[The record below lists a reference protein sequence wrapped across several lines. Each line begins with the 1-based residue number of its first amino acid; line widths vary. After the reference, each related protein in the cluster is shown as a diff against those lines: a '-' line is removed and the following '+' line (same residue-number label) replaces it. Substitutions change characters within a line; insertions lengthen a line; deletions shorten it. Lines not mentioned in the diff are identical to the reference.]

1 MPGAETRS
9 RSASSRAVTPG
20 CVLIAISSETCP
32 PVTPIEWIS
41 RRRWRA
47 SRSSV
52 GRSLFAIVRESLT
65 ERTINCVNGSG
76 PPRGGA
82 GGSDLPE
89 AVADEGHAAA
99 LLRHAR
105 RLEVVG
111 ADHHVDVRSRPV
123 DAVPGA
129 ADGDGPRLGE
139 AGAERHVRR
148 GVLVQKAVV
157 VDAPRPADARG
168 RIDERDLAEAV
179 GVRDRR
185 EVAGE
190 PVAIGVALR
199 RQPDEPAAAELPR
212 ELLEHAAA
220 EVTWSGTAE
229 GPFGRGRVGRDEA
242 LLGRDVHRDPVPPAR
257 LLAPAAPHR

>member
-1 MPGAETRS
+1 MPGADTRS
-9 RSASSRAVTPG
+9 RSASSRAVIPG

-41 RRRWRA
+41 RRRWRE

-65 ERTINCVNGSG
+65 ERIINCVNGSG

-82 GGSDLPE
+82 GRSDLPA
-89 AVADEGHAAA
+89 AVAEGHAAA

-105 RLEVVG
+105 RLQVIG

-129 ADGDGPRLGE
+129 ADGDGARLGE

-157 VDAPRPADARG
+157 VDAPGATDARG

-179 GVRDRR
+179 AGRDRS

-199 RQPDEPAAAELPR
+199 RQPNEPAAAELAR
-212 ELLEHAAA
+212 DLLEHAAA
-220 EVTWSGTAE
+220 EVAWPGTAE
-229 GPFGRGRVGRDEA
+229 GSFGRG
-242 LLGRDVHRDPVPPAR
+242 
-257 LLAPAAPHR
+257 

>member
-1 MPGAETRS
+1 M
-9 RSASSRAVTPG
+9 PG
-20 CVLIAISSETCP
+20 CVLIAIRSETCP

-41 RRRWRA
+41 RRRWRE

-52 GRSLFAIVRESLT
+52 GRNLFAIVRESLT
-65 ERTINCVNGSG
+65 ERIINSVNGSR

-82 GGSDLPE
+82 GRSDLPE
-89 AVADEGHAAA
+89 AIADEGHAAA

-123 DAVPGA
+123 DAAPSA

-148 GVLVQKAVV
+148 G
-157 VDAPRPADARG
+157 
-168 RIDERDLAEAV
+168 DLAEAV

-190 PVAIGVALR
+190 PVAVGVAPR

-220 EVTWSGTAE
+220 EVT
-229 GPFGRGRVGRDEA
+229 
-242 LLGRDVHRDPVPPAR
+242 
-257 LLAPAAPHR
+257 